1 MSPVL
6 QALSI
11 ILSASATIIGMLV
24 LYNLRMLSKRLD
36 EQERRI
42 SRLEADAKSLA
53 ARKQDC
59 QQEFI
64 GVGHFLREAG
74 YTRRRLDD
82 VVEAVKE
89 LGGKFEVIS
98 QLPQIA
104 GQIASNTVKEMMSLV
119 NSKD

>member
-1 MSPVL
+1 MSPAMQV
-6 QALSI
+6 LSI
-11 ILSASATIIGMLV
+11 VLSASATIIGMLV

-42 SRLEADAKSLA
+42 GRIEADAKLLS
-53 ARKQDC
+53 ARKQNC
-59 QQEFI
+59 QREFV

-89 LGGKFEVIS
+89 LGGKFEIIS

-104 GQIASNTVKEMMSLV
+104 GQIASNTVKEMVSLL
-119 NSKD
+119 NNKD